1 MTNVKNRYRYIAAV
15 AAAVVFAAF
24 FLPIGGLS
32 APAEDGGD
40 APVQQEQLPLTED
53 KTRIL
58 SAGIFV
64 EKKENEITQVVPVES
79 REDIAVSPGSVYIRL
94 QVYISP
100 EDAKK
105 YYSSKIYIFKLKPHE
120 EITDIANALP
130 ETNFDV
136 NSPEGF
142 SYNATLLAPNLSN
155 LASGEIFYKFVAGAK
170 EGDKFVPISD
180 AQYITAINCLSNKR
194 EIPPVSKTKKGLS
207 VRMLGEARLLGVG
220 YTTVNMCLNDFM
232 AAEPSANTETHTYGG
247 EDFYFNIDKI
257 AEYDKKIKYL
267 TNEGIN
273 VTAVLLLSA
282 RDFELPAQKGED
294 AGTQGET
301 GPDPE
306 DPAQP
311 AHEPLDPV
319 NYLIHPGALAF
330 AQGGGDKAFFYAIN
344 TSDEQ
349 GVKYF
354 SALMSFIADRY
365 VKDDAGYGRIYNII
379 LGSDIGRTSAYNYCG
394 KIDIVSYVK
403 EYMRAL
409 RICDTAMRSRFG
421 GSRVYV
427 PFDNWF
433 ATKPEG
439 DGDFVNKQILDL
451 LCEYSEKEGNF
462 IWNVAVK
469 AYNASP
475 LYPETWKESEPT
487 YDFTTPVITM
497 KNIEVLCNYL
507 NLEKKEYLP
516 NGENRKVI
524 LSDQG
529 FSSGDNSKENQELQ
543 AAAFVYA
550 YIKAKYTPDI
560 TAFIYHGH
568 VDHKNEVGS
577 LGLWTHTDDTA
588 NDPGEKKKIY
598 EVFKYMDTNREA
610 EKIGFAK
617 SIIGINDFTEIARLY
632 SAEAEPAVIL
642 TEIAGGALKKNPNN
656 TNIGL
661 FNDARLS
668 GFIGSS
674 NIAKMGM
681 VKYENPDSEA
691 FNGKYMLFAGF
702 SSPVKG
708 DFGGVTKVYTA
719 DDPAPNLQGEKYVGV
734 KLRVDSRVK
743 LPEDYKIQ
751 LIFIMESGAASQKPG
766 AVNETGGAA
775 PAAQIPS
782 GAAKSVSV
790 FEGLAYISPNKDETV
805 YFDISSWEGKT
816 EIKKIELLVNPY
828 YTSPDQTPQGSGAAS
843 PEAGKYD
850 FNLYLFSIMSARY
863 SSISVIRTILTVLL
877 IIVLLAVAGYGVLY
891 VRARIIKKKRR
902 EMRELQRKR
911 AAARQQGSGAGK
923 QAGGPPYRPGGN
935 PGQSPKNKI
944 TQNQKQNQNDKH
956 DRPR

>member
-1 MTNVKNRYRYIAAV
+1 MANLKNRHRYIAAV
-15 AAAVVFAAF
+15 MAAVVFAAL
-24 FLPIGGLS
+24 FLPLAGLS
-32 APAEDGGD
+32 APAEDGDPGD
-40 APVQQEQLPLTED
+40 QEEQPPLPED

-58 SAGIFV
+58 SATVFV

-79 REDIAVSPGSVYIRL
+79 REDMAVNPGFVYVRL
-94 QVYISP
+94 QVYVSP

-105 YYSSKIYIFKLKPHE
+105 YYGSKIYIFKLKPHE
-120 EITDIANALP
+120 EITDIADALP

-136 NSPEGF
+136 NSSEGF
-142 SYNATLLAPNLSN
+142 SYNSTLLAPNLSN
-155 LASGEIFYKFVAGAK
+155 LASGEMYHKFVAGAK

-180 AQYITAINCLSNKR
+180 AQYITNINCLSNKR
-194 EIPPVSKTKKGLS
+194 EIPPVSKTKKGLC
-207 VRMLGEARLLGVG
+207 VQMLGEARLLGVG
-220 YTTVNMCLNDFM
+220 YTTVNMFLNDFM

-247 EDFYFNIDKI
+247 EDFYFNIEKI

-282 RDFELPAQKGED
+282 RDFEAPAQKGEE
-294 AGTQGET
+294 AGPEGET
-301 GPDPE
+301 GPDAE
-306 DPAQP
+306 GFVKSG
-311 AHEPLDPV
+311 EPLDPV
-319 NYLIHPGALAF
+319 NCLIHPGALAS
-330 AQGGGDKAFFYAIN
+330 AQGGGDKAFFYAVN
-344 TSDEQ
+344 TADEK

-354 SALMSFIADRY
+354 TALMSFIADRY
-365 VKDDAGYGRIYNII
+365 VKDDAGYGRIYNVI
-379 LGSDIGRTSAYNYCG
+379 LGSDVGRTSTYNYCG

-469 AYNASP
+469 AYNAAP
-475 LYPETWKESEPT
+475 LYPETWRETEPT
-487 YDFTTPVITM
+487 ADFTTPVITM

-516 NGENRKVI
+516 SGENRKVI
-524 LSDQG
+524 LSGQG

-577 LGLWTHTDDTA
+577 LGLWTHAAETA
-588 NDPGEKKKIY
+588 NDPGDKKKIY

-610 EKIGFAK
+610 EKIDFAK
-617 SIIGINDFTEIARLY
+617 SIIGVNDFTEIARLY

-642 TEIAGGALKKNPNN
+642 TEIAGGALKKTPNN

-681 VKYENPDSEA
+681 IKYENPDSEA

-708 DFGGVTKVYTA
+708 DFGGVTKTYTA
-719 DDPAPNLQGEKYVGV
+719 EDPAPNLQGEKYVGV
-734 KLRVDSRVK
+734 KLRVDSPVK
-743 LPEDYKIQ
+743 LPENYKIQ
-751 LIFIMESGAASQKPG
+751 LIFIMESGAASQK
-766 AVNETGGAA
+766 AGAA
-775 PAAQIPS
+775 
-782 GAAKSVSV
+782 
-790 FEGLAYISPNKDETV
+790 N
-805 YFDISSWEGKT
+805 
-816 EIKKIELLVNPY
+816 EI
-828 YTSPDQTPQGSGAAS
+828 
-843 PEAGKYD
+843 
-850 FNLYLFSIMSARY
+850 
-863 SSISVIRTILTVLL
+863 
-877 IIVLLAVAGYGVLY
+877 
-891 VRARIIKKKRR
+891 
-902 EMRELQRKR
+902 
-911 AAARQQGSGAGK
+911 
-923 QAGGPPYRPGGN
+923 GG
-935 PGQSPKNKI
+935 
-944 TQNQKQNQNDKH
+944 
-956 DRPR
+956 